1 MTVSLAEVEGRYEI
15 IMLLPEGAKRDK
27 ALSDLMDFVKAEF
40 NIPLMQN
47 PEWEQQNKAVIAMYR
62 KVSMSRSI

>member
-1 MTVSLAEVEGRYEI
+1 MRA
-15 IMLLPEGAKRDK
+15 PEGSVRDRL
-27 ALSDLMDFVKAEF
+27 LSDLMDFVKAEF

-62 KVSMSRSI
+62 KISMSRSILEGIGYVA